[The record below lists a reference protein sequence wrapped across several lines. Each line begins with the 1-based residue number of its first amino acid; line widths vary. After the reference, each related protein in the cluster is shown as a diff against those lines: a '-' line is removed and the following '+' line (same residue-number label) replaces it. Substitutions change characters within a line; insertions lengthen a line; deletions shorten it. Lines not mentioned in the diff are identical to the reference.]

1 MLNVNV
7 NHIDLQLK
15 KKGIVMSNVSNPI
28 LQRDVISVAT
38 WRDYYEI
45 TKPRVVALL
54 VLTALVGMCLSVPGV
69 VPWQV
74 LGPSIIGIG
83 LLSSAAAAINHIVD
97 ERIDS
102 IMGRT
107 HNRPLPNGRLS
118 AKNASIFA
126 LTIAMLGFVLLYFW
140 VNPLTAWLTFSGLVG
155 YSFVYTMYLKRA
167 TPQNITI
174 GGLAGA
180 IPPLLGWT
188 AMTNEI
194 HANAL
199 LLVLLIFT
207 WTPPHF
213 WALAIH
219 RKDDYAKVNIPMLP
233 VTHGVSFTKT
243 QILLYTVLLFVVGLL
258 PYLVGMS
265 NWLYLIGAV
274 ILNLIFFVYAWKLK
288 FNADENTA
296 MDTFKFS
303 IVHLMLLFIVLLAD
317 HYLLPLG

>member
-1 MLNVNV
+1 MNKSDTLEATSA
-7 NHIDLQLK
+7 LPTTTSFGK
-15 KKGIVMSNVSNPI
+15 KI
-28 LQRDVISVAT
+28 RA
-38 WRDYYEI
+38 YYDI
-45 TKPRVVALL
+45 TKPKVVALL
-54 VLTALVGMCLSVPGV
+54 VLTALVGMSLSVPGAI
-69 VPWQV
+69 PWQI
-74 LGPSIIGIG
+74 LLPSMLGIG

-97 ERIDS
+97 EKIDA

-107 HNRPLPNGRLS
+107 HNRPLPNQIITS
-118 AKNASIFA
+118 QNAIFFA
-126 LTIAMLGFVLLYFW
+126 AFLAISGFVLLYVL

-155 YSFVYTMYLKRA
+155 YSFIYTLYLKRA

-188 AMTNEI
+188 AMTNEV
-194 HANAL
+194 HPHAL

-219 RKDDYAKVNIPMLP
+219 RQKEYAKVNIPMMP
-233 VTHGVSFTKT
+233 VTHGINFTKT

-274 ILNLIFFVYAWKLK
+274 VLNLVFFAYAWKLK

-303 IVHLMLLFIVLLAD
+303 IIHLMVLFVVLLLD
-317 HYLLPLG
+317 HYLLPI

>member
-1 MLNVNV
+1 MS
-7 NHIDLQLK
+7 Q
-15 KKGIVMSNVSNPI
+15 SNVIVSSHSAPSTPI
-28 LQRDVISVAT
+28 

-54 VLTALVGMCLSVPGV
+54 VLTALVGMCLSVPGII
-69 VPWQV
+69 PWQV
-74 LGPSIIGIG
+74 LVPSMIGIG
-83 LLSSAAAAINHIVD
+83 FLSSAAAAINHIVD

-102 IMGRT
+102 VMGRT
-107 HNRPLPNGRLS
+107 HNRPLPNGRLTARS
-118 AKNASIFA
+118 ATIFA
-126 LTIAMLGFVLLYFW
+126 VLLAVTGFVVLYGF

-188 AMTNEI
+188 AMTNEV
-194 HANAL
+194 HPNAL

-219 RKDDYAKVNIPMLP
+219 RKDEYAKVNIPMLP
-233 VTHGVSFTKT
+233 VTHGIDFTKT

-274 ILNLIFFVYAWKLK
+274 VLNSVFFAYAWKLK

-296 MDTFKFS
+296 METFKFS
-303 IVHLMLLFIVLLAD
+303 IVHLMALFIILLLD
-317 HYLLPLG
+317 HYFLPVTG

>member
-1 MLNVNV
+1 MPKSTSLT
-7 NHIDLQLK
+7 
-15 KKGIVMSNVSNPI
+15 MP
-28 LQRDVISVAT
+28 ISVQDKAT
-38 WRDYYEI
+38 WRDYYEL

-54 VLTALVGMCLSVPGV
+54 VLTALVGMCLSTPGII
-69 VPWQV
+69 PWQ
-74 LGPSIIGIG
+74 LLIPAMLGIG
-83 LLSSAAAAINHIVD
+83 LISSAAAAINHIVD
-97 ERIDS
+97 ERIDA
-102 IMGRT
+102 IMART
-107 HNRPLPNGRLS
+107 HKRPLPNGKVS
-118 AKNASIFA
+118 QPNAILFA
-126 LTIAMLGFVLLYFW
+126 STLALIGFVMLYSL
-140 VNPLTAWLTFSGLVG
+140 VNPLTAWLTLSGLVG
-155 YSFVYTMYLKRA
+155 YSFIYTMYLKRA

-233 VTHGVSFTKT
+233 VTHGVTFTKT
-243 QILLYTVLLFVVGLL
+243 QILLYTVLLFVVGLI

-265 NWLYLIGAV
+265 NWLYLIGA
-274 ILNLIFFVYAWKLK
+274 IALNLVFFAYAWKLK

-303 IVHLMLLFIVLLAD
+303 IIHLMLLFIVLLAD
-317 HYLLPLG
+317 HYLLPL

>member
-1 MLNVNV
+1 
-7 NHIDLQLK
+7 
-15 KKGIVMSNVSNPI
+15 MSNEMMSDAEVAPI
-28 LQRDVISVAT
+28 IMPK
-38 WRDYYEI
+38 WRAYYDL
-45 TKPRVVALL
+45 TKPKVVALL
-54 VLTALVGMCLSVPGV
+54 VLTAVVGMSLSVPGGL
-69 VPWQV
+69 PWQ
-74 LGPSIIGIG
+74 LFIPAMLGIG
-83 LLSSAAAAINHIVD
+83 LLSSSAAAINHIVD
-97 ERIDS
+97 EKIDA

-107 HNRPLPNGRLS
+107 HNRPLPEGRITTN
-118 AKNASIFA
+118 NAIVFACSLAVLGFA
-126 LTIAMLGFVLLYFW
+126 LLLLL
-140 VNPLTAWLTFSGLVG
+140 VNPLTAYLTLAGLVG
-155 YSFVYTMYLKRA
+155 YSFVYTLYLKRA

-188 AMTNEI
+188 AMTNQI
-194 HANAL
+194 DPNAL

-274 ILNLIFFVYAWKLK
+274 TLNLMFFAYAWKLK
-288 FNADENTA
+288 FHADENTA

-303 IVHLMLLFIVLLAD
+303 IIHLMLLFVILLLD
-317 HYLLPLG
+317 HYLLPVG

>member
-1 MLNVNV
+1 MSKTATIE
-7 NHIDLQLK
+7 HEGIDN
-15 KKGIVMSNVSNPI
+15 SS
-28 LQRDVISVAT
+28 AT

-54 VLTALVGMCLSVPGV
+54 VLTALVGMCLSVPSTI
-69 VPWQV
+69 PWQ
-74 LGPSIIGIG
+74 LLIPAMLGIG
-83 LLSSAAAAINHIVD
+83 MLSSAAAAINHIVD
-97 ERIDS
+97 QRIDS
-102 IMGRT
+102 VMART
-107 HNRPLPNGRLS
+107 HRRPLPNGRISQTS
-118 AKNASIFA
+118 AITFA
-126 LTIAMLGFVLLYFW
+126 AGLAIIGFVMLYAL
-140 VNPLTAWLTFSGLVG
+140 VNPLTAWLTFAGLVG
-155 YSFVYTMYLKRA
+155 YGFVYTMYLKRA

-194 HANAL
+194 HPHAL

-219 RKDDYAKVNIPMLP
+219 RKNDYAKVNIPMLP

-265 NWLYLIGAV
+265 NWLYLLGAV
-274 ILNLIFFVYAWKLK
+274 TLNLIFFIYAWKLK

-303 IVHLMLLFIVLLAD
+303 IIHLMVLFVVLLVD
-317 HYLLPLG
+317 HYVLPV

>member
-1 MLNVNV
+1 
-7 NHIDLQLK
+7 
-15 KKGIVMSNVSNPI
+15 MSKTATIEQDAIENS
-28 LQRDVISVAT
+28 SAT

-54 VLTALVGMCLSVPGV
+54 VLTALVGMCLSVPSTI
-69 VPWQV
+69 PWQ
-74 LGPSIIGIG
+74 LLIPAMLGIG
-83 LLSSAAAAINHIVD
+83 MLSSAAAAINHIVD
-97 ERIDS
+97 QRIDS
-102 IMGRT
+102 VMART
-107 HNRPLPNGRLS
+107 HRRPLPNGRISQTS
-118 AKNASIFA
+118 AITFA
-126 LTIAMLGFVLLYFW
+126 AGLAIIGFVMLYAL
-140 VNPLTAWLTFSGLVG
+140 VNPLTAWLTFAGLVG
-155 YSFVYTMYLKRA
+155 YGFVYTMYLKRA

-188 AMTNEI
+188 AMTNEV
-194 HANAL
+194 HPHAL

-219 RKDDYAKVNIPMLP
+219 RKNDYAKVNIPMLP
-233 VTHGVSFTKT
+233 VTHGVNFTKT

-265 NWLYLIGAV
+265 NWLYLLGAV
-274 ILNLIFFVYAWKLK
+274 TLNLIFFIYAWKLK

-303 IVHLMLLFIVLLAD
+303 IIHLMVLFVVLLVD
-317 HYLLPLG
+317 HYVLPV

>member
-1 MLNVNV
+1 
-7 NHIDLQLK
+7 
-15 KKGIVMSNVSNPI
+15 MSNSQALENNVVTPRKSKA
-28 LQRDVISVAT
+28 L

-69 VPWQV
+69 IPWQI
-74 LGPSIIGIG
+74 LIPAMLGIG
-83 LLSSAAAAINHIVD
+83 LVSSAAAAINHIVD
-97 ERIDS
+97 QRIDFV
-102 IMGRT
+102 MGRT
-107 HNRPLPNGRLS
+107 HNRPLPNGRIS
-118 AKNASIFA
+118 QRNAIIFA
-126 LTIAMLGFVLLYFW
+126 SVLAVVGFVMLYGL
-140 VNPLTAWLTFSGLVG
+140 VNPLTAWLTFAGLLG

-194 HANAL
+194 APNAL

-219 RKDDYAKVNIPMLP
+219 RREDYAKVNIPMLP
-233 VTHGVSFTKT
+233 VTHGVNFTKT

-265 NWLYLIGAV
+265 NWLYLVGAV
-274 ILNLIFFVYAWKLK
+274 VLNLMFFAYAWKLK
-288 FNADENTA
+288 FSADENTA

-303 IVHLMLLFIVLLAD
+303 IIHLMLLFIILLAD
-317 HYLLPLG
+317 HYLLPTT

>member
-1 MLNVNV
+1 
-7 NHIDLQLK
+7 
-15 KKGIVMSNVSNPI
+15 MSNTN
-28 LQRDVISVAT
+28 VIANSSVVDSKTT

-54 VLTALVGMCLSVPGV
+54 VLTALVGMCLSTPSVI
-69 VPWQV
+69 PWQV
-74 LGPSIIGIG
+74 LIPSMLGIG

-102 IMGRT
+102 VMKRT
-107 HNRPLPNGRLS
+107 HNRPMPNGKIS
-118 AKNASIFA
+118 QTQAIVFAASLA
-126 LTIAMLGFVLLYFW
+126 LIGFILLYAL
-140 VNPLTAWLTFSGLVG
+140 VNPLTAWLTFAGLVG
-155 YSFVYTMYLKRA
+155 YGFIYTMYLKRA

-188 AMTNEI
+188 AMTGEI

-219 RKDDYAKVNIPMLP
+219 RRDDYAKVNIPMLP
-233 VTHGVSFTKT
+233 VTHGINFTKT

-265 NWLYLIGAV
+265 NWLYLVGAV
-274 ILNLIFFVYAWKLK
+274 VLNLIFFAYAWKLK
-288 FNADENTA
+288 FNADESTA

-303 IVHLMLLFIVLLAD
+303 IIHLMLLFIVLLLD
-317 HYLLPLG
+317 HYLLPTV

>member
-1 MLNVNV
+1 MSKSSVIPVTSGVNF
-7 NHIDLQLK
+7 I
-15 KKGIVMSNVSNPI
+15 SN
-28 LQRDVISVAT
+28 
-38 WRDYYEI
+38 WRAYYEI
-45 TKPRVVALL
+45 TKPKVVALL
-54 VLTALVGMCLSVPGV
+54 VLTALVGMSLSVPGAI
-69 VPWQV
+69 PWQI
-74 LGPSIIGIG
+74 LIPSMLGIG
-83 LLSSAAAAINHIVD
+83 LLSSAAAAVNHVVD
-97 ERIDS
+97 EKIDG

-107 HNRPLPNGRLS
+107 HNRPLPNGQITGQ
-118 AKNASIFA
+118 NAIVFA
-126 LTIAMLGFVLLYFW
+126 TIIAVLGFVVLYGL
-140 VNPLTAWLTFSGLVG
+140 VNPLTAWLTLSGLVG

-194 HANAL
+194 HPNAL

-219 RKDDYAKVNIPMLP
+219 RKNDYAKVNIPMLP
-233 VTHGVSFTKT
+233 VTHGINFTKT

-274 ILNLIFFVYAWKLK
+274 VLNLIFFAYAWKLK

-303 IVHLMLLFIVLLAD
+303 IIHLMLLFIVLLAD
-317 HYLLPLG
+317 HYILPMS

>member
-1 MLNVNV
+1 MN
-7 NHIDLQLK
+7 ITTSQLT
-15 KKGIVMSNVSNPI
+15 PPA
-28 LQRDVISVAT
+28 ISRTT

-45 TKPRVVALL
+45 TKPKVVALL
-54 VLTALVGMCLSVPGV
+54 VLTALVGMSLSVPGAI
-69 VPWQV
+69 PWQ
-74 LGPSIIGIG
+74 LLIPSMLGIG

-97 ERIDS
+97 ERIDRE
-102 IMGRT
+102 MGRT
-107 HNRPLPNGRLS
+107 YNRPLPDGRLTT
-118 AKNASIFA
+118 KNAITFAVSIA
-126 LTIAMLGFVLLYFW
+126 VIGFVVLYGL
-140 VNPLTAWLTFSGLVG
+140 VNPLTAWLTLSGLVG

-188 AMTNEI
+188 AMTNEV
-194 HANAL
+194 HSHAL
-199 LLVLLIFT
+199 LLVLIVFT

-219 RKDDYAKVNIPMLP
+219 RKDEYAKVNIPMMP
-233 VTHGVSFTKT
+233 VTHGVDFTKT

-274 ILNLIFFVYAWKLK
+274 ILNTVFFMYAWKLK
-288 FNADENTA
+288 FNADESTA

-303 IVHLMLLFIVLLAD
+303 IVHLMTLFIILLVD
-317 HYLLPLG
+317 HYLLPI

>member
-1 MLNVNV
+1 MSEIPLPDETLNEEINK
-7 NHIDLQLK
+7 IA
-15 KKGIVMSNVSNPI
+15 ST
-28 LQRDVISVAT
+28 T

-45 TKPRVVALL
+45 TKPKVVALL
-54 VLTALVGMCLSVPGV
+54 VLTALVGMCLSVPGAI
-69 VPWQV
+69 PWQILLPAMV
-74 LGPSIIGIG
+74 GIG
-83 LLSSAAAAINHIVD
+83 FLSSAAAAINHIVD

-102 IMGRT
+102 VMGRT
-107 HNRPLPNGRLS
+107 HNRPVATGRLT
-118 AKNASIFA
+118 AKRATVFA
-126 LTIAMLGFVLLYFW
+126 MTLAVSGFMLLYLL

-155 YSFVYTMYLKRA
+155 YSFIYTMYLKRA

-194 HANAL
+194 HPHAL

-233 VTHGVSFTKT
+233 VTHGINFTKT
-243 QILLYTVLLFVVGLL
+243 QILLYTILLFVVCLL

-274 ILNLIFFVYAWKLK
+274 ILNLVFFVYAWKLK
-288 FNADENTA
+288 FNAKEETA

-303 IVHLMLLFIVLLAD
+303 IIHLMLLFIVLLVD
-317 HYLLPLG
+317 HYLLPVG

>member
-1 MLNVNV
+1 MGESRAL
-7 NHIDLQLK
+7 
-15 KKGIVMSNVSNPI
+15 SVSH
-28 LQRDVISVAT
+28 RVSDHAT

-54 VLTALVGMCLSVPGV
+54 VLTAVVGMCLSVPSV
-69 VPWQV
+69 IPWQV
-74 LGPSIIGIG
+74 LVPAILGIG
-83 LLSSAAAAINHIVD
+83 FLSSAAAAINHIVD
-97 ERIDS
+97 ERIDKE
-102 IMGRT
+102 MGRT
-107 HNRPLPNGRLS
+107 HNRPLPDGRLS
-118 AKNASIFA
+118 ARNAVIFA
-126 LTIAMLGFVLLYFW
+126 SLLAIVGFVTLYSL
-140 VNPLTAWLTFSGLVG
+140 VNPLTAWLTLSGLVG

-194 HANAL
+194 HSNAL
-199 LLVLLIFT
+199 LLVLIIFT

-219 RKDDYAKVNIPMLP
+219 RRDDYAKVNIPMLP
-233 VTHGVSFTKT
+233 VTHGIEFTKT
-243 QILLYTVLLFVVGLL
+243 QILLYTVLLFIVGLL

-265 NWLYLIGAV
+265 NWLYLVGSMV
-274 ILNLIFFVYAWKLK
+274 LNAIFFIYAWKLK
-288 FNADENTA
+288 FNPTESTA

-303 IVHLMLLFIVLLAD
+303 IVHLMTLFIILLLD
-317 HYLLPLG
+317 HYLLPVVAS

>member
-1 MLNVNV
+1 MTDTIKADTQTASKPRAL
-7 NHIDLQLK
+7 
-15 KKGIVMSNVSNPI
+15 
-28 LQRDVISVAT
+28 
-38 WRDYYEI
+38 WRDYYEL
-45 TKPRVVALL
+45 TKPKVVALL
-54 VLTALVGMCLSVPGV
+54 VLTALVGMSLSVPGAI
-69 VPWQV
+69 PWKLLIPAMV
-74 LGPSIIGIG
+74 GIG
-83 LLSSAAAAINHIVD
+83 MLASSGAAINHIVD
-97 ERIDS
+97 ERIDG

-107 HNRPLPNGRLS
+107 HNRPLPNGRISHGNAIAFAS
-118 AKNASIFA
+118 ALAIFGFA
-126 LTIAMLGFVLLYFW
+126 LLYIQ
-140 VNPLTAWLTFSGLVG
+140 VNPLTAWLTLSGLVG
-155 YSFVYTMYLKRA
+155 YGFIYTMYLKRA

-194 HANAL
+194 HPNAL
-199 LLVLLIFT
+199 LLVLVIFT

-219 RKDDYAKVNIPMLP
+219 RRKDYAKANIPMLP

-243 QILLYTVLLFVVGLL
+243 QILLYTILLFIVGLL

-274 ILNLIFFVYAWKLK
+274 VLNIIFFLYAWKLK
-288 FNADENTA
+288 FNPDENTA

-303 IVHLMLLFIVLLAD
+303 IIHLMLLFVILLAD
-317 HYLLPLG
+317 HYLLPMA

>member
-1 MLNVNV
+1 
-7 NHIDLQLK
+7 
-15 KKGIVMSNVSNPI
+15 MSKTATIEQSRLDNS
-28 LQRDVISVAT
+28 SAT

-69 VPWQV
+69 IPWQ
-74 LGPSIIGIG
+74 LLIPAMLGIG
-83 LLSSAAAAINHIVD
+83 MLSSSAAAINHIVD
-97 ERIDS
+97 QRIDS
-102 IMGRT
+102 EMART
-107 HNRPLPNGRLS
+107 HKRPLQNGRISQTS
-118 AKNASIFA
+118 ALVFA
-126 LTIAMLGFVLLYFW
+126 AGLAVLGFIMLYVL

-155 YSFVYTMYLKRA
+155 YGFVYTMYLKRA

-188 AMTNEI
+188 AMTGEV
-194 HANAL
+194 HPHAL

-233 VTHGVSFTKT
+233 VTHGINFTKT
-243 QILLYTVLLFVVGLL
+243 QILLYTVLLFIVGLL

-265 NWLYLIGAV
+265 SWLYLLGAV
-274 ILNLIFFVYAWKLK
+274 TLNLIFFVYAWKLK

-303 IVHLMLLFIVLLAD
+303 IIHLMVLFIVLLVD
-317 HYLLPLG
+317 HYMLPL